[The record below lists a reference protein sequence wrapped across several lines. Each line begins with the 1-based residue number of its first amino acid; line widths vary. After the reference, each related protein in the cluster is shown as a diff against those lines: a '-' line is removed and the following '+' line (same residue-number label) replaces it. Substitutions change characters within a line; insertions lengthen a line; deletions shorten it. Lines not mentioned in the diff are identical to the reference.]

1 MKTLEQ
7 WIDLYSRFLVESI
20 GIKENSTLAYLVPI
34 RKLLKFYS
42 SKVNKTLLDLSD
54 LADFLSDFPSEELES
69 YPETIELMKKY
80 KTFDK
85 AIEYFSSF
93 VEYYFRLSL
102 ETQEFSGGRRYEIHT
117 KGFGV
122 ISVDEIEIL
131 NNFISFTNNGKKQLI
146 NSNEVVLIKEN

>member
-7 WIDLYSRFLVESI
+7 WIELYNRFLVENI

-42 SKVNKTLLDLSD
+42 SKINKTLLDLSD
-54 LADFLSDFPSEELES
+54 LADFLSEELEN
-69 YPETIELMKKY
+69 YPETIELMRKY

-85 AIEYFSSF
+85 AIEYFAKF

-102 ETQEFSGGRRYEIHT
+102 ETEEFSGGRRYEIHT

-122 ISVDEIEIL
+122 ISADEIEIL
-131 NNFISFTNNGKKQLI
+131 NGFISFTNNGKKQFI
-146 NSNEVVLIKEN
+146 NSNEVALIKEN